1 MWKNS
6 KSIILI
12 SLLLI
17 LLVLA
22 SGGYIISSAA
32 YKYLSGSNTLYGIS
46 NFNFIIL
53 FVLSVIFLAI
63 VIVFWFLSK
72 KIMPVNNDELKSDI
86 ETIVSGQLNHNI
98 NSKGKNKEVAEGI
111 NAIVKNLRKILC
123 DIAQVSQK
131 NRELA
136 STIHDGNDN
145 IEKAANEIANSVQLI
160 AEGAAKQSQ
169 SAESA
174 NKDVIIM
181 AQNSKN
187 ILDNVNKAEEI
198 AKRMTDII
206 KENQR
211 VFEML
216 IEKMQ
221 KTGDESLKFVNNI
234 KDLQLEAE
242 RIQNINSV
250 ITEISD
256 RTNLLALNAA
266 IEAARAGE
274 HGRGFSVVAEEVRK
288 LAEQSSNSASEIKS
302 IIEKI
307 TSSISKITEEAN
319 IQSQEIKED
328 INFANASKNSF
339 NDIINSTKATYD
351 SINEISQF
359 AKETYE
365 MTKNISAL
373 VENISASIQES
384 VAFSEEVSA
393 AAQEQLASI
402 TEMSGLVKE
411 MNFTADGID
420 KMLKSYIQNI
430 KIGEKERQTI
440 KSGFELLKSINKELN
455 ENNMNINK
463 ASQMLKEKLNK
474 AVNFEYLGILNDK
487 GIMVSATEKIDE
499 NNMDFSFRPYFKE
512 AIKGKEYNT
521 EPYISN
527 VSYNYCIAIAMPY
540 IDNSGQIKGVIM
552 ADICI

>member
-1 MWKNS
+1 MEKNL
-6 KSIILI
+6 KSIFLI
-12 SLLLI
+12 FI
-17 LLVLA
+17 LLTLTIL
-22 SGGYIISSAA
+22 SLGGFIISSAIS
-32 YKYLSGSNTLYGIS
+32 KYLANNNSGNITS
-46 NFNFIIL
+46 NFNYIIFFALLGCFIII
-53 FVLSVIFLAI
+53 IFIFYLM
-63 VIVFWFLSK
+63 LK
-72 KIMPVNNDELKSDI
+72 KMMLINTVDLKNDIDL
-86 ETIVSGQLNHNI
+86 IVSGQINHNI
-98 NSKGKNKEVAEGI
+98 NSKGNNKVAEGI
-111 NAIVKNLRKILC
+111 NSIVKNLRKILC

-136 STIHDGNDN
+136 NKIHVGSEN
-145 IEKAANEIANSVQLI
+145 IEKAANEIANSVQVI
-160 AEGAAKQSQ
+160 AEGVTKQSQ

-174 NKDVIIM
+174 NKDVMLM

-187 ILDNVNKAEEI
+187 ILDNVNKAQEI
-198 AKRMTDII
+198 AKRMTNII

-211 VFEML
+211 VFEKL
-216 IEKMQ
+216 VERMQ

-288 LAEQSSNSASEIKS
+288 LAEQSSNSANEIKS

-307 TSSISKITEEAN
+307 TSSIGKITQEAN
-319 IQSQEIKED
+319 IQSEEIKED
-328 INFANASKNSF
+328 IDFANVSKNSF
-339 NDIINSTKATYD
+339 NEIIDSTRATYD
-351 SINEISQF
+351 SINEISRF
-359 AKETYE
+359 AKDTYE
-365 MTKNISAL
+365 MTRNITAL

-393 AAQEQLASI
+393 SAQEQFASI
-402 TEMSGLVKE
+402 SEMSKLVKT
-411 MNFTADGID
+411 MNSTADEID

-440 KSGFELLKSINKELN
+440 KYGFELLRTINSELN
-455 ENNMNINK
+455 EKNIDIDK
-463 ASQMLKEKLNK
+463 ASEILKKKLNK
-474 AVNFEYLGILNDK
+474 EVNFEYIGILNDK

-499 NNMDFSFRPYFKE
+499 NNKDFSFRPYFKE
-512 AIKGKEYNT
+512 TIKGKEYTT

-527 VSYNYCIAIAMPY
+527 VSYNYCIAIAIPY
-540 IDNSGQIKGVIM
+540 KDKSGQIKGVIM